1 MLLSSLLTNT
11 SRLCK
16 RLLTDKDPKA
26 TQYTYQYVL
35 FITPYDPNIFGT
47 KKAMDGAI
55 YTFLDKSKYVLTTA
69 YGKTKSNTTTDYF
82 FK

>member
-16 RLLTDKDPKA
+16 KALDKDPKA

-69 YGKTKSNTTTDYF
+69 YGKTNPIQQQI
-82 FK
+82 